1 MWVLPFMCDRLSG
14 HKNNKYILM
23 KKYLLGSILV
33 LAAAYYSFAQSG
45 DPLVAKCITNAGSTA
60 RYLKDFR
67 IQLGKR
73 TTGEEFRYK
82 ATMSLWKNTK
92 YRFTMC
98 NSDDSDGQLIMN
110 LMDEDD
116 KMVASS
122 VDEQTGKSYGFID
135 FVCNRS
141 GIYEIHFDFTGG
153 ESGSAIGVVS
163 MIR

>member
-1 MWVLPFMCDRLSG
+1 M
-14 HKNNKYILM
+14 KKYIL
-23 KKYLLGSILV
+23 GFILV
-33 LAAAYYSFAQSG
+33 LVTALYSFAQSG
-45 DPLVAKCITNAGSTA
+45 DPLVAKCVTNAGSTA

-73 TTGEEFRYK
+73 TSGEEFRYK

-98 NSDDSDGQLIMN
+98 NADDSDGQLIMN
-110 LMDEDD
+110 IRNEED
-116 KMVASS
+116 KIVAFSF
-122 VDEQTGKSYGFID
+122 DQKTGKSYGYID

-141 GIYEIHFDFTGG
+141 GIYEIDFDFTGG

>member
-1 MWVLPFMCDRLSG
+1 
-14 HKNNKYILM
+14 M
-23 KKYLLGSILV
+23 KKYLLGLTLILV
-33 LAAAYYSFAQSG
+33 AALYSFAQSA

-73 TTGEEFRYK
+73 TSGDEFRYK

-98 NSDDSDGQLIMN
+98 NADNSDGQLIMN
-110 LMDEDD
+110 LMDDDD
-116 KMVASS
+116 KIVTSS
-122 VDEQTGKSYGFID
+122 FDQKTGKSYGYID

-153 ESGSAIGVVS
+153 ASGSAIGVVS

>member
-1 MWVLPFMCDRLSG
+1 M
-14 HKNNKYILM
+14 KKYIL
-23 KKYLLGSILV
+23 GFILV
-33 LAAAYYSFAQSG
+33 LVTALYSFAQTG
-45 DPLVAKCITNAGSTA
+45 DPLVAKCVTNAGSTA

-73 TTGEEFRYK
+73 TSGEEFRYK

-98 NSDDSDGQLIMN
+98 NADDSDGQLIMN
-110 LMDEDD
+110 IRNEED
-116 KMVASS
+116 KIVAFSF
-122 VDEQTGKSYGFID
+122 DQKTGKSYGYID

-141 GIYEIHFDFTGG
+141 GIYEIDFDFTGG

-163 MIR
+163 MVR

>member
-1 MWVLPFMCDRLSG
+1 
-14 HKNNKYILM
+14 M
-23 KKYLLGSILV
+23 KKYLLGLILV
-33 LAAAYYSFAQSG
+33 FAAALFSFAQTG

-73 TTGEEFRYK
+73 TSGEDFRYK

-98 NSDDSDGQLIMN
+98 NADDSDGQLIMN
-110 LMDEDD
+110 ITDESG
-116 KMVASS
+116 KIVASS
-122 VDEQTGKSYGFID
+122 FDQKTGKSYGFID

-141 GIYEIHFDFTGG
+141 GIYEIHFDFTEGL
-153 ESGSAIGVVS
+153 SGSAIGVVS